1 MNLTNLWDRA
11 IKHSIFNRS
20 VDRAPGAMRRA
31 VRPFGQPRSAPPQ
44 PCPVRR
50 AARGCSSLFPRRA
63 CLWRRLHARAA
74 VLVLAALAAVLLG
87 VPEVAKAQTVTLVS
101 NNGQAVSGIRPLTSN
116 DLAQA
121 FDTGSNSGGYN
132 LASIVLDFGEVS
144 AGTGTLTVT
153 VREDSSGNPSGTV
166 LYTLTTPTLLVGS
179 NEFLAPQNAELV
191 ANTTYWVVASYS
203 AISGGPVWERV
214 SLLDGLDTGAA
225 AGWAIDAS
233 YKQNSRDNPVGWAVG
248 SNGRAMQIAVR
259 GSAQAVWTATLTPA
273 DLGSGILGCSNGVS
287 TARCSSTS
295 VLSEDSFN
303 YDSTDYNISV
313 LFVRSDGQFELEL
326 DAEFTTD
333 TAADLTLVVG
343 STSLVLADGSILV
356 QKRTWSSSGVS
367 LTAGTDI
374 AVKLTAPAPTDAA
387 VLVSNFEQPRTG
399 EIAFSSTHV
408 VGTFM
413 TGDSDARL
421 TSIEFQL
428 SSSAGIAPP
437 SATLYTGSVERSERP
452 DTLPVLRPGT
462 MVATLTAPSTP
473 LTARK
478 QPVTYTTTARLAAS
492 TFYLVVLEITGLTG
506 FIEVA
511 YGPVDTGGASG
522 WTIGGWASNPR
533 FPYTYRTDYTLR
545 IRINGTTVDTPPGAP
560 TRLTA
565 TDNGPSRIDLAWT
578 APAGIG
584 SSAITGYKI
593 EYSPDGSSNWDLVT
607 DTRSTATT
615 YADMGLTAATTR
627 HYRVFAINAVGT
639 SAASNR
645 AEATTAP
652 PPPTR
657 PQPPPP
663 GRRSPPST
671 PPPPPPPGDV
681 VGYLENPGAASFQ
694 SGIGLISGW
703 TCDAEAVEIVLNGE
717 PQEAAYGTARL
728 DTEAVCGDSDNGF
741 GLLFNWNLLGDG
753 EHEVVALVDGVE
765 LDRATV
771 TVTTLGAEFLR
782 DATGTCTAADFPTMD
797 ETVTLAWQQTQQNF
811 VIVDGPAPTGAN
823 RAGTPGEGY
832 LENPGPN
839 SFQSGIGVLSGW
851 ACEGT
856 EVVIELNGQPQ
867 PAAYGT
873 ERSDTEEA
881 CGDTDNG
888 FGLLFNWNLLGEG
901 EHEVVAYVDG
911 EELGRATVRVTT
923 VGEGVGEEF
932 VLGAEGECV
941 VEDFPMPGETV
952 TLEWQQNSQNFVI
965 TDVE

>member
-20 VDRAPGAMRRA
+20 VDGAPGAMRRA

-63 CLWRRLHARAA
+63 CLWRRLRARAA

-273 DLGSGILGCSNGVS
+273 DLSGGILGCSNSVS

-522 WTIGGWASNPR
+522 WTIGGWAINPR

-671 PPPPPPPGDV
+671 PPPPPGDV

-717 PQEAAYGTARL
+717 PQKAAYGTARL

-771 TVTTLGAEFLR
+771 TVTTLGTEFLR
-782 DATGTCTAADFPTMD
+782 DVTGTCTATDFPTGD

-811 VIVDGPAPTGAN
+811 VIVDGPAPAGATN
-823 RAGTPGEGY
+823 RAGTAGEGY

-839 SFQSGIGVLSGW
+839 SYQSGIGVLSGW
-851 ACEGT
+851 ACEGE

-901 EHEVVAYVDG
+901 AHEVVAYVDG

-932 VLGAEGECV
+932 LRDVEGECV